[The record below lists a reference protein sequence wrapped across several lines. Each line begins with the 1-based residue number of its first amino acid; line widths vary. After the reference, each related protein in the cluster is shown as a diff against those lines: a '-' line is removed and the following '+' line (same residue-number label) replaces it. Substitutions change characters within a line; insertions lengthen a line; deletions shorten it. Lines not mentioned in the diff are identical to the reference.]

1 MRFSSR
7 LPWDALPNPLLAA
20 LAVKRAAGETII
32 DLTESNPTRAG
43 FDYSPLNLP
52 TRLAQ
57 SAVTTS
63 DPSPRGLL
71 SARQAVADYYRE
83 HTLARPIDP
92 DSIFLTASTSEA
104 YSFLFKLLCDPGDE
118 VLSPQ
123 PSYPLLDFLTG
134 LDSVQPVY
142 YRLAYDE
149 ASGWRINF
157 DYLRAVL
164 SPRTR
169 AIVLVNPNNPT
180 CSYLKPT
187 EIERLNVLCLEHNL
201 ALIVDE
207 VFLDYGDAAGK
218 TLVGNN
224 AAPTFVVSGLSKI
237 TATPQ
242 LKLGWI
248 QISGPQIYA
257 REAAARLEFIADTY
271 LSAST
276 PAQLAAPAL
285 LADRHLIQHQLTERL
300 NQNEAWL
307 RSQPATGWRALRREG
322 GWYVVLE
329 FDDSLSDDDRAL
341 QLLEQHNVFI
351 HPGYLFDF
359 TREGY
364 VVLSLLTPQA
374 SFRAGVTCLLSKDL
388 RGLV

>member
-1 MRFSSR
+1 MPFSSR
-7 LPWDALPNPLLAA
+7 LPWDAPPNPLLTA
-20 LAVKRAAGETII
+20 LAAKRAVGESII

-57 SAVTTS
+57 PAVTAY

-71 SARQAVADYYRE
+71 SARQAVADYYRD
-83 HTLARPIDP
+83 HNQTIDP
-92 DSIFLTASTSEA
+92 ASVFLTASTSEA
-104 YSFLFKLLCDPGDE
+104 YSFLFKLLCNPGDE
-118 VLSPQ
+118 ILAPQ

-142 YRLAYDE
+142 YRLIYDDT
-149 ASGWRINF
+149 SGWRINF

-164 SPRTR
+164 SPQTR

-180 CSYLKPT
+180 GSYVKPA
-187 EIERLNVLCLEHNL
+187 ELRQLNAICLEHDL

-248 QISGPQIYA
+248 QISGPNDYC

-276 PAQLAAPAL
+276 PTQLAAPAL
-285 LADRHLIQHQLTERL
+285 LADRGLIQQQINQRL
-300 NQNEAWL
+300 ESNEAWL
-307 RSQPATGWRALRREG
+307 RAQLAAHWRALRREG

-341 QLLEQHNVFI
+341 QLLEKHNVFI

-359 TREGY
+359 AREGY
-364 VVLSLLTPQA
+364 VVLSLLTPGPT
-374 SFRAGVTCLLSKDL
+374 FRTGLTHLLNLSN
-388 RGLV
+388 R